1 MSLFSVYFKNLFE
14 FDFKKLALVIAVFFG
29 FCNVAYSFAYNS
41 GLKINQFHTQQDVQ
55 ISGKILD
62 GNGQPLHYATVK
74 LTDYDRTTYSDK
86 NGNYAIRI
94 SRRNIEN
101 LRIVYSMVGKTTV
114 DSTVTLSSADSYR
127 INIVLKNL
135 SLSLKEVE
143 VSSVQKTTKLSNS
156 SVVFNSQT
164 IEQSQAFSLTD
175 ILNLLPGKLYS
186 PVDLQSPKNIT
197 LRTEG
202 TEGVA
207 RNNAMGVAIII
218 DGLAQS
224 NNANMQT
231 RNIGTYALGNSL
243 VRDNTNNAQYDVTFG
258 GLDLRE
264 IPVDNIESIEVI
276 SGVAPAQYGDLTDGA
291 VVINRKAGRT
301 PFAFNTRINNGS
313 TNFSLG
319 KGFQLPNKLGFLNAN
334 FNYLISNND
343 PRDDMKKYNRVS
355 GGLMHTIYFSKQV
368 KNTFSFDFS
377 EKLDDA
383 KQDPDDGREYMA
395 YSKNRNFN
403 ISNRFSLQ
411 LDNPLLRRI
420 SFNAG
425 LSFGYQESY
434 SQYFINGNVKPMAN
448 KDTTGV
454 YEGFYIP
461 GTYLAVDHIIGKPL
475 NFNSN
480 LSFSSDFNTGAIKH
494 ILNYGANLSLS
505 NNGGQGVL
513 FDPQRP
519 RLVSQGYKNE
529 RPYDF
534 QTVPDLINFGFY
546 VEDSFNI
553 KVFTKRLKFNTGL
566 RYDIQNGYGTL
577 QPRLSSNLSLTKN
590 LNLNMAYGIATKAP
604 TMAYRYPGPTY
615 FDIPIFNLYTGD
627 VRNSLFLVYTHK
639 YVPDNS
645 NLKPSKSNQV
655 EAGLSYQHKLFNVS
669 VNGYFKNN
677 ENGFN
682 SQTSLFYLDV
692 PEYTYTITNNQKPV
706 YEPTGTSRIVSGLS
720 NGVTANNVRSKTS
733 GLDFFVSMKKI
744 QALQTSFSVNGS
756 YGFSS
761 YYNFGDFIQSASV
774 DDILANKKAWYAV
787 YERAETTNRSLTT
800 KLTSDTHFPNLGL
813 VASLYVDLVWLR
825 TQDNLGD
832 GNRYPK
838 AYLDKNGNYYPIENF
853 DATNP
858 DYGHLLKQPERTT
871 QTKLPFAYG
880 NVSMRIAKELKNNIR
895 FSVNAYNILNLNP
908 SYYDAL
914 LDKPYNYLS
923 PTTVGAEISI
933 KF

>member
-1 MSLFSVYFKNLFE
+1 MLFF
-14 FDFKKLALVIAVFFG
+14 AVFLG
-29 FCNVAYSFAYNS
+29 FLGGASS
-41 GLKINQFHTQQDVQ
+41 SSVQ
-55 ISGKILD
+55 NKAIISGKITD
-62 GNGQPLHYATVK
+62 GNGKPLHYVSVK
-74 LTDYDRTTYSDK
+74 LVDFERTTYSDE
-86 NGNYAIRI
+86 NGNYTI
-94 SRRNIEN
+94 SIAKRNIEK
-101 LRIVYSMVGKTTV
+101 LRIVFSMVGKTTV
-114 DSTVTLSSADSYR
+114 DSAITFNSSLKYTLNVKLEDL
-127 INIVLKNL
+127 N
-135 SLSLKEVE
+135 LSLKEVR
-143 VSSVQKTTKLSNS
+143 VSSEQKATKLSNS
-156 SVVFNSQT
+156 SIVFNSQT

-207 RNNAMGVAIII
+207 RNNAMGVAIIV

-224 NNANMQT
+224 NNANMQAK
-231 RNIGTYALGNSL
+231 NIGTYGLAQSL
-243 VRDNTNNAQYDVTFG
+243 ISDRANTVDYDVTFG

-291 VVINRKAGRT
+291 IILNRKAGKT
-301 PFAFNTRINNGS
+301 SYAFNTRINNGS
-313 TNFSLG
+313 TNFSLN

-334 FNYLISNND
+334 FNYLISNSD
-343 PRDDMKKYNRVS
+343 PRDDMKKYSRVS
-355 GGLMHTIYFSKQV
+355 GGLMHTIYFSDQL

-383 KQDPDDGREYMA
+383 KQDPDDGQELMA
-395 YSKNRNFN
+395 YSKNRNFKL
-403 ISNRFSLQ
+403 SNRLSLQ
-411 LDNPLLRRI
+411 LDNPIIKRI

-425 LSFGYQESY
+425 LSVGYQETY
-434 SQYFINGNVKPMAN
+434 AQWFFNNATKPMAN

-461 GTYLAVDHIIGKPL
+461 GTYLAVDQIIGKPL
-475 NFNSN
+475 DFNSN
-480 LSFSSDFNTGAIKH
+480 LSFSSDFNTGTIKH
-494 ILNYGANLSLS
+494 VLSYGASMSLS
-505 NNGGQGVL
+505 NNGGKGVL
-513 FDPQRP
+513 FDPERP
-519 RLVSQGYKNE
+519 RFVSLGYKNE

-534 QTVPDLINFGFY
+534 QTAPDLINFGFY
-546 VEDSFNI
+546 AEDSFNL
-553 KVFTKRLKFNTGL
+553 KVLSKRLRFNTGL

-577 QPRLSSNLSLTKN
+577 QPRLSSNLSLNKN
-590 LNLNMAYGIATKAP
+590 LTFNMAYGIATKAP

-645 NLKPSKSNQV
+645 SLKPSKSNQAEV
-655 EAGLSYQHKLFNVS
+655 GLSYQHKLFNAS
-669 VNGYFKNN
+669 INGYYKDNKD
-677 ENGFN
+677 GFN
-682 SQTSLFYLDV
+682 AQSSLFYLNV
-692 PEYTYTITNNQKPV
+692 PEYTYTITNNEKPV
-706 YEPTGTSRIVSGLS
+706 YTPTGTYRIVSGLS
-720 NGVTANNVRSKTS
+720 NSVAVNSVTSKTR
-733 GLDFFVSMKKI
+733 GFDFFVSVKKI
-744 QALQTSFSVNGS
+744 PAIQTSFSFNGS

-761 YYNFGDFIQSASV
+761 YYNLGDLILSASA
-774 DDILANKKAWYAV
+774 DDILADKKAWYAV
-787 YERAETTNRSLTT
+787 YERAETTNKSLTT

-838 AYLDKNGNYYPIENF
+838 AYLDKYGNYYPIENF

-895 FSVNAYNILNLNP
+895 FSINAYNILNLNP
-908 SYYDAL
+908 SYYDRL
-914 LDKPYNYLS
+914 LDKAYTYLS